1 MNPSQSW
8 KYFEPYKKSR
18 YRRFPWIYRL
28 TWIILAANF
37 LPSHATALIKTDSSN
52 QKVLS
57 ASQAPAKAHN
67 CPCGSACQG
76 DCCCVGEEAEETS
89 HEPENAGTTKSMLF
103 PDSKDSLNGMENCGC
118 SVLPDQR
125 FPAGLPENRVRISD
139 FRTGDQACLEI
150 MSGNM
155 KAPISSI
162 FLLESDLLTSQDQD
176 RPPVPPPRD

>member
-1 MNPSQSW
+1 MNPSRNW
-8 KYFEPYKKSR
+8 TFFDLYKESPH
-18 YRRFPWIYRL
+18 RRFPRIYRL
-28 TWIILAANF
+28 SWFILAANF
-37 LPSHATALIKTDSSN
+37 LPSHATALIQTDSSH

-57 ASQAPAKAHN
+57 ASLEHAKAHN

-76 DCCCVGEEAEETS
+76 NCCCAGEVAEETG
-89 HEPENAGTTKSMLF
+89 HEPENAGTTQSMLF
-103 PDSKDSLNGMENCGC
+103 PDSKDSLNGMMNCGC

-150 MSGNM
+150 MSGNR

-162 FLLESDLLTSQDQD
+162 FLLESVLLTSQDQD